1 MVYISDP
8 SMEVD
13 SYSAKANAV
22 VNLVLT
28 ESDALAISHCKSSD
42 SVAHVLLDALRR
54 RLYFGGG
61 GPRYIGTITGWGY
74 SPAKPKIDRVIFH
87 DPATIVYWMDGT
99 KTVVKANNEKF
110 DKEKGLLAA
119 IAKKVYGN
127 KGSFNNIIK
136 RFTTE

>member
-8 SMEVD
+8 TPD
-13 SYSAKANAV
+13 FDLHSATANAA

-28 ESDALAISHCKSSD
+28 ADDAY
-42 SVAHVLLDALRR
+42 ALRR
-54 RLYFGGG
+54 RLYFGGC
-61 GPRYIGTITGWGY
+61 GPRYIGTIDWGT
-74 SPAKPKIDRVIFH
+74 KPKIERVIFH

-99 KTVVKANNEKF
+99 KTVVKAQNEKF

-136 RFTTE
+136 HYVEE